1 MIIFIAMSCGLLK
14 FQRSTDDEFLWTPY
28 GSDVRIYIRSIGNV
42 TKCGIYLIGV
52 KETIHTVVLFFYTNF
67 YQFVDQN
74 AWIKENYPKDMRYE
88 SIIVNSKN
96 GTSGNI
102 LTAASIQY
110 VRIL

>member
-1 MIIFIAMSCGLLK
+1 MSCGLLK

-28 GSDVRIYIRSIGNV
+28 GSDVRIHISSIGKI
-42 TKCGIYLIGV
+42 TKRCV
-52 KETIHTVVLFFYTNF
+52 KGTIHTFVLFFHTHF

-88 SIIVNSKN
+88 SIIVSSKN

-110 VRIL
+110 VRML

>member
-1 MIIFIAMSCGLLK
+1 MDSLWIRCKNLY
-14 FQRSTDDEFLWTPY
+14 QRNTEDNKKID
-28 GSDVRIYIRSIGNV
+28 
-42 TKCGIYLIGV
+42 V
-52 KETIHTVVLFFYTNF
+52 KETIHTVVLFIYTNF

-88 SIIVNSKN
+88 SIIVYSKN

>member
-1 MIIFIAMSCGLLK
+1 MALAYEEAIERNNQNKKNQISDITFFIC
-14 FQRSTDDEFLWTPY
+14 
-28 GSDVRIYIRSIGNV
+28 
-42 TKCGIYLIGV
+42 
-52 KETIHTVVLFFYTNF
+52 TNF

-88 SIIVNSKN
+88 STIVYSKN

>member
-1 MIIFIAMSCGLLK
+1 MDSLWIRCKNLY
-14 FQRSTDDEFLWTPY
+14 QRNTEDNKKID
-28 GSDVRIYIRSIGNV
+28 
-42 TKCGIYLIGV
+42 V
-52 KETIHTVVLFFYTNF
+52 KETIHTVVLFIYTNF

-88 SIIVNSKN
+88 SIIVYSRN

-110 VRIL
+110 VRIF

>member
-28 GSDVRIYIRSIGNV
+28 GSDVRIYISTIGEV
-42 TKCGIYLIGV
+42 TKCEIDL
-52 KETIHTVVLFFYTNF
+52 KETIHTVVLFLYTNF

-88 SIIVNSKN
+88 SIIVYSKN

-110 VRIL
+110 VRIF